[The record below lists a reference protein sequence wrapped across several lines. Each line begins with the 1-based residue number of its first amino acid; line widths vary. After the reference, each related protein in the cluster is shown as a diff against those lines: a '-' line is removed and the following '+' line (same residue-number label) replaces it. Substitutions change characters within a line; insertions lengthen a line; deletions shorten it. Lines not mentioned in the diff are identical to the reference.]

1 MFKQLFLMPL
11 AAVFQSGSSAD
22 AFAQQDP
29 DQRKVRIEI
38 VTTENGETKR
48 ITREFDANDEE
59 QLQKALRDL
68 GVLDHMR
75 VDGDGENVTI
85 DIRRFADDMDPEDMV
100 LSLAPLAPLA
110 PLPPTSPRSPMAP
123 VAPCEPRAY
132 LGVSTAPLSDALR
145 ESSKLK
151 GGAHISSVIDDT
163 PAAKAGLQ
171 AGDIITAVD
180 NDAVDGPKELSE
192 AVRSHEP
199 GDKVKVTY
207 YRDAKKNSVT
217 VELDAHSDEAFTY
230 SFGMPEHGS
239 EEWDWD
245 SYMGDTPGT
254 PEPRAFLG
262 VTPGDGEADAN
273 GATIG
278 GVEEGTAAE
287 TMGMKEGD
295 VVRSVNGTPT
305 PDFDALSKA
314 IKAME
319 PGEAVSVVVARDGK
333 EMTLNGELGESTD
346 MVRSFTMRGMPGV
359 RSFEGAGLDPQER
372 DELRREMDE
381 VRREMTELRR
391 ELGRELRSEMR
402 VTLES
407 RTLTPEEKALLTGKG
422 VTGLENELNL
432 GDLRAF
438 PNPSNGFYRL
448 QFDVPERGDLM
459 VDVLDASGERVY
471 QERIIGF
478 KGRYERTLDLSDRS
492 GGSYFLV
499 ITQGGKTATRKLV
512 KE

>member
-1 MFKQLFLMPL
+1 MLKQLFLMPL
-11 AAVFQSGSSAD
+11 AAVFQTGATPD

-48 ITREFDANDEE
+48 VTREFDANNEE

-68 GVLDHMR
+68 GVLDRLR
-75 VDGDGENVTI
+75 VDGEGENVTI
-85 DIRRFADDMDPEDMV
+85 DIRRFADDMDPEDMM
-100 LSLAPLAPLA
+100 LSLAPIPPLA
-110 PLPPTSPRSPMAP
+110 PLPPIPPVAP

-132 LGVSTAPLSDALR
+132 LGVSTEPLSDALR
-145 ESSKLK
+145 ASAKLK
-151 GGAHISSVIDDT
+151 SGAHISSVIDGT
-163 PAAKAGLQ
+163 PAAKAGLK

-192 AVRSHEP
+192 AVRSHDP

-207 YRDAKKNSVT
+207 FRDAKKNSVT
-217 VELDAHSDEAFTY
+217 VELDTHADEAFAY
-230 SFGMPEHGS
+230 SFEMPEHGS
-239 EEWDWD
+239 EEWDWE

-254 PEPRAFLG
+254 SEPRAFLG
-262 VTPGDGEADAN
+262 VTPGDGEADAK

-278 GVEEGTAAE
+278 GVAEGTAAE
-287 TMGMKEGD
+287 LMGIKEGD

-305 PDFDALSKA
+305 PDFDALSQA

-319 PGEAVSVVVARDGK
+319 PGEAVSVAVIRDGK
-333 EMTLNGELGESTD
+333 EMTLAGELGETTD

-359 RSFEGAGLDPQER
+359 RSFEGEGLDARER
-372 DELRREMDE
+372 DELRREMDQ
-381 VRREMTELRR
+381 VRREMSDLRR

-402 VTLES
+402 VIMES
-407 RTLTPEEKALLTGKG
+407 RALTSEEKALLTGKG
-422 VTGLENELNL
+422 VAGLENELEL

-448 QFDVPERGDLM
+448 QFDVPERSDLM
-459 VDVLDASGERVY
+459 VDVHDASGEKVY

-512 KE
+512 KQ